1 MSDGFQTTL
10 IVALSVIVSF
20 LLVAGMTF
28 IVSWGFGYYFSWR
41 LAIGVYFLILLV
53 RVMLG
58 VDKK

>member
-28 IVSWGFGYYFSWR
+28 IVSWGFGYYFSWK